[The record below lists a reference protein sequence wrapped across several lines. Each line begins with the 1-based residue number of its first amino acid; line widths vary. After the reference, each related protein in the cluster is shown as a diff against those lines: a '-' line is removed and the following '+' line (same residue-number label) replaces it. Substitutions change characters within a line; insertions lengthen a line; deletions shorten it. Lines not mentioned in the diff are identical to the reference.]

1 MSVPA
6 LPSELATLHPRT
18 PVLIAGP
25 TGCGKSALAM
35 RIAQEQGGVVINAD
49 AIQVYK
55 NFRHLTAR
63 PSLQDEA
70 SVPHRL
76 YGHISHTHPYSVG
89 QWLREITPLFESI
102 ERPIVVGGTGLYF
115 QALTKGLAEIPAI
128 TPAVVAQS
136 EQLLNEFGHRALADQ
151 LDATTQARI
160 DLNNPRRVQRAWQ
173 VLHST
178 GRNLASWQ
186 DLPHC
191 PPIVA
196 LADTVPIV
204 FNVGRDWLNARI
216 RRRFNQ
222 MLADGALQEV
232 QDLLPHWS
240 PNLPC
245 AKAIGAPQLVA
256 YLRNEIPLDT
266 AIDLATIATKQF
278 AKRQRTWFRSRMAD
292 WHHYLPDAAI
302 LPGD

>member
-6 LPSELATLHPRT
+6 LPSELATLQPRT

-35 RIAQEQGGVVINAD
+35 RIAQEHGGVVINAD
-49 AIQVYK
+49 AIQVYET
-55 NFRHLTAR
+55 FRHLTAR

-70 SVPHRL
+70 LVTHRL
-76 YGHISHTHPYSVG
+76 YGHISHTHSYSVG
-89 QWLREITPLFESI
+89 QWLREITPWFESI

-115 QALTKGLAEIPAI
+115 RALTQGLAEIPAI
-128 TPAVVAQS
+128 KPTVAAQS
-136 EQLLNEFGHRALADQ
+136 ERLLAESGHRALADQ
-151 LDATTQARI
+151 LDAATQARI
-160 DLNNPRRVQRAWQ
+160 DLNNPMRVQRAWQ

-178 GRNLASWQ
+178 GRSLAAWQ
-186 DLPHC
+186 DET
-191 PPIVA
+191 PPAIVG

-204 FNVGRDWLNARI
+204 FDVGRDWLNPRI
-216 RRRFNQ
+216 KRRFNQ

-256 YLRNEIPLDT
+256 YLRDEISLDT
-266 AIDLATIATKQF
+266 AIDLATIATQQF
-278 AKRQRTWFRSRMAD
+278 AKRQRTWFRSKMAD
-292 WHHYLPDAAI
+292 WHHYSPDAAI
-302 LPGD
+302 LLGD

>member
-6 LPSELATLHPRT
+6 LPSELATLQPRT

-35 RIAQEQGGVVINAD
+35 RIAQEHGGVVINAD
-49 AIQVYK
+49 SIQVYGI
-55 NFRHLTAR
+55 FRHLTAR
-63 PSLQDEA
+63 PSPQNEA
-70 SVPHRL
+70 LVPHKL

-89 QWLREITPLFESI
+89 QWLREITPWFESS

-115 QALTKGLAEIPAI
+115 RALTQGLAEIPAVKP
-128 TPAVVAQS
+128 TVVAQS
-136 EQLLNEFGHRALADQ
+136 ERLLAEAGHRALADQ
-151 LDATTQARI
+151 LDAATQARI
-160 DLNNPRRVQRAWQ
+160 DLNNPMRVQRAWQ

-178 GRNLASWQ
+178 GRSLAAWQ
-186 DLPHC
+186 DET
-191 PPIVA
+191 PPAIVG

-204 FNVGRDWLNARI
+204 FDVGRDWLNPRNK
-216 RRRFNQ
+216 RRFNQ

-256 YLRNEIPLDT
+256 YLRNEISLDT
-266 AIDLATIATKQF
+266 ATDLATIATQQF
-278 AKRQRTWFRSRMAD
+278 AKRQRTWFRSKMAD
-292 WHHYLPDAAI
+292 WHHYSPDTAI
-302 LPGD
+302 LPGN

>member
-6 LPSELATLHPRT
+6 LPSELATLQPRT

-35 RIAQEQGGVVINAD
+35 RIAQEHGGVVINAD
-49 AIQVYK
+49 SIQVYGI
-55 NFRHLTAR
+55 FRHLTAR
-63 PSLQDEA
+63 PSPQNEA
-70 SVPHRL
+70 LVPHKL

-89 QWLREITPLFESI
+89 QWLREITPWFENS

-115 QALTKGLAEIPAI
+115 RALTQGLAEIPAVKP
-128 TPAVVAQS
+128 TVVAQS
-136 EQLLNEFGHRALADQ
+136 ERLLVEAGHRALADQ
-151 LDATTQARI
+151 LDAATQARI
-160 DLNNPRRVQRAWQ
+160 DLNNPMRVQRAWQ

-178 GRNLASWQ
+178 GRSLAAWQ
-186 DLPHC
+186 DET
-191 PPIVA
+191 PPAIVE

-204 FNVGRDWLNARI
+204 FDVGRDWLNARI
-216 RRRFNQ
+216 KSRFNQ
-222 MLADGALQEV
+222 MLGDGALQEV
-232 QDLLPHWS
+232 QNLLPHWS

-256 YLRNEIPLDT
+256 YLRNEISLDT
-266 AIDLATIATKQF
+266 ATDLATIATQQF
-278 AKRQRTWFRSRMAD
+278 AKRQRTWFRSKMAD
-292 WHHYLPDAAI
+292 WHHYSPDAAI

>member
-6 LPSELATLHPRT
+6 LPSELKTLQPRT

-35 RIAQEQGGVVINAD
+35 RIAQEHGGVVINAD
-49 AIQVYK
+49 SIQVYGT
-55 NFRHLTAR
+55 FRHLTAR
-63 PSLQDEA
+63 PSPQNEA
-70 SVPHRL
+70 LVPHKL

-89 QWLREITPLFESI
+89 QWLREITPWFESS

-115 QALTKGLAEIPAI
+115 RALTQGLAEIPAI
-128 TPAVVAQS
+128 KPTVVAQS
-136 EQLLNEFGHRALADQ
+136 EQLLAEAGHRALADQ
-151 LDATTQARI
+151 LDAATQARI
-160 DLNNPRRVQRAWQ
+160 DLNNPMRVQRAWQ

-178 GRNLASWQ
+178 GRSLAAWQ
-186 DLPHC
+186 DETP

-196 LADTVPIV
+196 LAETVPIV
-204 FNVGRDWLNARI
+204 FDVGRDWLNARI
-216 RRRFNQ
+216 KSRFNQ

-232 QDLLPHWS
+232 QNLLPHWS

-256 YLRNEIPLDT
+256 YLRNEISLDT
-266 AIDLATIATKQF
+266 ATDLATIATQQF
-278 AKRQRTWFRSRMAD
+278 AKRQRTWFRSKMAD
-292 WHHYLPDAAI
+292 WHHYSPDASI